1 MTYHSLFS
9 GWFSLFG
16 TRGRIT
22 HILVLI
28 FAWLVFSITFIF
40 TLYGG
45 LGFSIL
51 LMDLNLL
58 QKAIINLGALW
69 VSLLVFILLLTFWT
83 SICVTTQ
90 RLRHIGFNGI
100 VLFILAFIAIFP
112 LPIQFYLNIDQVTFD
127 VVYGIYAIFIFI
139 WPGKKIKKDAP
150 NKLNISTERQE
161 PKI

>member
-1 MTYHSLFS
+1 MCKLCGRSSGVERNLAKVEVEGSNPFARSKFLKLVIRDNYIDTRDLKMTYHSLFS

-40 TLYGG
+40 ISLYGG

-51 LMDLNLL
+51 LIGF
-58 QKAIINLGALW
+58 K
-69 VSLLVFILLLTFWT
+69 FIAKGNYKTSFMGFLISIYLIVNFFWT

-100 VLFILAFIAIFP
+100 VLFILIF
-112 LPIQFYLNIDQVTFD
+112 
-127 VVYGIYAIFIFI
+127 
-139 WPGKKIKKDAP
+139 
-150 NKLNISTERQE
+150 
-161 PKI
+161 

>member
-112 LPIQFYLNIDQVTFD
+112 LPIQFYLNIDQV
-127 VVYGIYAIFIFI
+127 
-139 WPGKKIKKDAP
+139 
-150 NKLNISTERQE
+150 LLH
-161 PKI
+161 